1 MDRELRTQARLSKRT
16 LTTQA
21 DIGNTV
27 YGTEVHSVNGKAG
40 HVVLDAEDV
49 GALPSDTPIPSLDG
63 YATEEWVQE
72 QGYATPADIPTD
84 VSAFNN
90 DAGYLTQHQDLSD
103 YALKSELP
111 TVPTEVSAFTNDA
124 GYLSDAYF
132 VITATADDD
141 TSTVYTPDCT
151 FAEAWAAFQ
160 SGKILLLKLGLT
172 YIHSGFTSSAL
183 IRFSTFNGTYNR
195 DYTFNTTQKIRKTSE
210 TRVLSEA
217 YYIIALSVENGN
229 YVPDHTFTEAV
240 TAYQS
245 GKQLVLKNG
254 NDVIQMSSID
264 PAESGYINFAKVT
277 NNTYTRFQLLYDN
290 QVSRTNLLLARQD
303 AIPTAV
309 SQLTNDAG
317 YLTSHQDISGKAD
330 KTEVSALDTRVT
342 AVEDSV
348 SNLFGSK
355 SSNLFNRYD
364 ESSVTTQK
372 YYTTTGEK
380 ASSSSWSTADIDVHQ
395 YDKVEYN
402 GLSSEGSAAVVSCWL
417 DENKGFLSYFK
428 QHTGKNTIDVPAGA
442 YYVGF
447 SINRSQDVLNAF
459 VVYGISNGRID
470 DIEVETA
477 QNTADIASI
486 SAGISDFVKV
496 VPDYF
501 DSQLATKIPAIIANM
516 NEAGSNGETFVFI
529 TDIHWETNYKNS
541 PALVDYVLKHT
552 KVQNVFSGGDLINEG
567 DNSTMMATLIECI
580 RSFQFPLADNF
591 FPVARGNHDDN
602 SNWSSAE
609 DIASHEF
616 DYNTVRSLVCNQV
629 VNKVTFLTNTEHSFY
644 FDHEQSK
651 TRFVFIDTRRNG
663 TVSNFPSTAL
673 NTLLLATPQDYK
685 LVFIAHYLYAS
696 SFKSGAIML
705 MNMVSAFNAK
715 TTGSYSGVNFD
726 YTNTNGKAVCIIGG
740 HTHFDIDWEKDDT
753 TNGNISGVP
762 IIITDTDSY
771 RNHSGTEGTADSQ
784 CFDVMTINYSANTI
798 KCVRIGRGSD
808 RSFTFD

>member
-1 MDRELRTQARLSKRT
+1 MQIICTVDIRTRELSL
-16 LTTQA
+16 
-21 DIGNTV
+21 
-27 YGTEVHSVNGKAG
+27 
-40 HVVLDAEDV
+40 EDV
-49 GALPSDTPIPSLDG
+49 TIAAFDHLVDDILFDVEPIDG
-63 YATEEWVQE
+63 FQM
-72 QGYATPADIPTD
+72 
-84 VSAFNN
+84 
-90 DAGYLTQHQDLSD
+90 
-103 YALKSELP
+103 
-111 TVPTEVSAFTNDA
+111 
-124 GYLSDAYF
+124 
-132 VITATADDD
+132 D
-141 TSTVYTPDCT
+141 TSTIKIAAVGPLGEQHDYEIDPSTVTVDEETGNTNFIWSIPVGVTAMPLSSFKINDVKKIT
-151 FAEAWAAFQ
+151 FAVCAEIVSGDNLVKAWHSNDGTIKVKAHLEPESGGGEDPSEEATNAQKIAALQ
-160 SGKILLLKLGLT
+160 RQVGAISSGAPPAAASTAGMNPDISTT
-172 YIHSGFTSSAL
+172 YINTTDGHLYFW
-183 IRFSTFNGTYNR
+183 NGTDWDQGGIYGANIVDDTLTEDGVAADSGAVNR
-195 DYTFNTTQKIRKTSE
+195 
-210 TRVLSEA
+210 
-217 YYIIALSVENGN
+217 ALAEKA
-229 YVPDHTFTEAV
+229 DADDV
-240 TAYQS
+240 TA
-245 GKQLVLKNG
+245 
-254 NDVIQMSSID
+254 I
-264 PAESGYINFAKVT
+264 
-277 NNTYTRFQLLYDN
+277 
-290 QVSRTNLLLARQD
+290 
-303 AIPTAV
+303 
-309 SQLTNDAG
+309 
-317 YLTSHQDISGKAD
+317 
-330 KTEVSALDTRVT
+330 DTRVI

-348 SNLFGSK
+348 SDLFGSK

-402 GLSSEGSAAVVSCWL
+402 GLSSEGGAAVVSCWL

-428 QHTGKNTIDVPAGA
+428 QHTGKNTIDVPTGA

-470 DIEVETA
+470 DIEAETG
-477 QNTADIASI
+477 QNTADIATI
-486 SAGISDFVKV
+486 SAGISDYIKT
-496 VPDYF
+496 VPFYF
-501 DSQLATKIPAIIANM
+501 DSQLATKIPAIISNM
-516 NEAGSNGETFVFI
+516 NEAGSDGETFVFI

-552 KVQNVFSGGDLINEG
+552 KVQNVYCGGDLINEG

-580 RSFQFPLADNF
+580 RTFQFPLADNF
-591 FPVARGNHDDN
+591 LPIARGNHDDN

-616 DYNTVRSLVCNQV
+616 DFNTVRSLVCSQV

-663 TVSNFPSTAL
+663 TVSNFPTTAL
-673 NTLLLATPQDYK
+673 DTLLLATPQDYK

-696 SFKSGAIML
+696 SFKSGAVML
-705 MNMVSAFNAK
+705 MNMVSAFNGK

-740 HTHFDIDWEKDDT
+740 HTHFDIDWAKDDT

-771 RNHSGTEGTADSQ
+771 RNHSGTKGTSDSQ
-784 CFDVMTINYSANTI
+784 CFDVVTINYFANTI

-808 RSFTFD
+808 RTFTFD